1 MGIIHLITL
10 MIYVMISIIAFLI
23 DFYQTYGQTKT
34 AGKEESKMIWYE
46 MAFRAIV
53 QFILLIIIIYLN
65 IILWKVFNEHYQYG
79 NLTDSTQITSYVM

>member
-1 MGIIHLITL
+1 
-10 MIYVMISIIAFLI
+10 
-23 DFYQTYGQTKT
+23 
-34 AGKEESKMIWYE
+34 MIWYE
-46 MAFRAIV
+46 FAFRAIV